1 MGLAKR
7 PPVQLMS
14 LVSTICKLSSAVASP
29 PPLSFPTKDRVGSPI
44 AYTSDTDYISEA
56 RRGPSG
62 GSFCSFY
69 AEVGGRQWCI
79 AEREIETY

>member
-1 MGLAKR
+1 MAKK
-7 PPVQLMS
+7 PPVQLVS

-29 PPLSFPTKDRVGSPI
+29 PPLSFPSKDRVGSQI
-44 AYTSDTDYISEA
+44 ADTSDTDYISKA

-79 AEREIETY
+79 VVREIKTN